1 MTQLINC
8 NLTQQTMSMLHKS
21 LHEENMNIQNDLRMK
36 IKNNLNRI
44 INMYYKTK
52 HSSIISTYYD
62 YDRIRVS
69 YINRGGSLCESYL
82 DTVIV
87 ENIRTI

>member
-1 MTQLINC
+1 
-8 NLTQQTMSMLHKS
+8 
-21 LHEENMNIQNDLRMK
+21 
-36 IKNNLNRI
+36 
-44 INMYYKTK
+44 MYYKTK

-69 YINRGGSLCESYL
+69 YINRSGSLCESYL